1 MKINLPRP
9 TIGILLML
17 AGVMMLPIGDSATK
31 LLSSRYPLAQLLWMK
46 CFPFFWCIWLITN
59 WRHGLNV
66 FITGK
71 TTTILLVSR
80 ALFWLAASFCYF
92 IAIKYMPLS
101 NASAIALSS
110 PLILVVLLFLLQR
123 DPIPQ
128 IHFLAVVV
136 GLVAMLLVIRPGF
149 DGFNSAS
156 IGALGAGFLGACYL
170 FANRLLRNAVSPLVQ
185 MSYQLGVGTLVLT
198 PLMPFVWVRPTS
210 ADLMFLIAASL
221 LYLLG
226 HLLITSAFNF
236 AQASLLAPFIYS
248 TIITNTVIGYFL
260 FGDLPDILTSIG
272 ILLLVG
278 VGIYVSMKDPTL
290 RPRTL
295 SITTKP

>member
-1 MKINLPRP
+1 MV
-9 TIGILLML
+9 

-46 CFPFFWCIWLITN
+46 CFPFFWCICLITN
-59 WRHGLNV
+59 WRHGLSV
-66 FITGK
+66 FILSK
-71 TTTILLVSR
+71 KTTILLVSR

-92 IAIKYMPLS
+92 IALKYMPLA

-110 PLILVVLLFLLQR
+110 PLILVVLLALLQK
-123 DPIPQ
+123 DWIPPV
-128 IHFLAVVV
+128 HFLAVVI

-149 DGFNSAS
+149 EGFNSAS
-156 IGALGAGFLGACYL
+156 IAALGAGLLGACYL
-170 FANRLLRNAVSPLVQ
+170 FANRLLRNVVSPLVQ
-185 MSYQLGVGTLVLT
+185 MSYQLTVGTLVLT

-226 HLLITSAFNF
+226 HILITSAFNF
-236 AQASLLAPFIYS
+236 AEASLLAPFIYS
-248 TIITNTVIGYFL
+248 TIIMNTVMGYVI

-272 ILLLVG
+272 ILLFVG
-278 VGIYVSMKDPTL
+278 VGIYITTKDPTL
-290 RPRTL
+290 RPRNL
-295 SITTKP
+295 YRND